1 MLNNPAQRPHAF
13 TASLR
18 RVELGD
24 ILLLLYITAF
34 VRQYFWLVT
43 NNTVAWALTIL
54 VTLPIW
60 YFFLTTKPTGPAK
73 SKLFWPIV
81 ALPLFIIYA
90 MRVAFP
96 DGSFDQ
102 LNYHLLSGER
112 ALRGVPFTAADFFP
126 APIQFNPAPQ
136 IVTGIT
142 RYILGYRL
150 GTIINYA
157 VMLWAGSILYR
168 LLSGYI
174 TNEWLRCFGVL
185 LILLTEQPL
194 FEINNYMTDLLAVP
208 LLLDVTLVVLNTKGI
223 DRRELIRVAFFLGA
237 ATAIKLINLAFV
249 LPLLL
254 VYAYKLDAHKLAFKL
269 KDAAAFVLVF
279 LAPLVPFSLFMYVKT
294 GSPVFPFYNT
304 IFRSPYWP
312 LINWTDV
319 RWGPKGIVQGLLWP
333 FFIAFEPERGSE
345 LPVSSGRLAFI
356 FLVVIL
362 CFFLRPTARTRT
374 LCIILLLSFALW
386 TITTGYGRY
395 AVFLE
400 LLGAAAILAAV
411 YELARIKGALRSAV
425 IVSAWIV
432 LMFQSALSVAYVY
445 RYEWSMRPTIFHDP
459 QSFFAESRHILRDH
473 SFAKFVPERER
484 QLFANVD
491 VWIES
496 NFITNGLE
504 TLTKPDAPILLVCF
518 PYYFE
523 APASVEKFNN
533 TLNNA
538 AGKKIYTLA
547 FTKDLSPS
555 LDLLSFRG
563 LEMGKFTAVSVPF
576 YSDRYRYDMVLV
588 EIAPGKGTR
597 RENIRTTTATSPL
610 PVSGFNA
617 ELTVSNSPTIVK
629 AGARELVYVKIKNT
643 SDTTWNAL
651 GQPDSKFA
659 IKLGNHWLDERGAM
673 VVQDDARASLLFDL
687 APGQEVEL
695 PLTVT
700 APREPG
706 RYILEI
712 DMVQELVAWF
722 GSAGS
727 KTLRMEV
734 KAEP

>member
-1 MLNNPAQRPHAF
+1 
-13 TASLR
+13 
-18 RVELGD
+18 
-24 ILLLLYITAF
+24 
-34 VRQYFWLVT
+34 
-43 NNTVAWALTIL
+43 
-54 VTLPIW
+54 
-60 YFFLTTKPTGPAK
+60 
-73 SKLFWPIV
+73 
-81 ALPLFIIYA
+81 
-90 MRVAFP
+90 
-96 DGSFDQ
+96 
-102 LNYHLLSGER
+102 
-112 ALRGVPFTAADFFP
+112 DFFP

-150 GTIINYA
+150 GTIINFA

-174 TNEWLRCFGVL
+174 TNEWLRCSGVL

-208 LLLDVTLVVLNTKGI
+208 LLLDVALVVLNTKGI
-223 DRRELIRVAFFLGA
+223 DRRELIRVGFFLGA

-249 LPLLL
+249 LPLLI

-269 KDAAAFVLVF
+269 KDATIFVLVF
-279 LAPLVPFSLFMYVKT
+279 LAPLVPFSLFIYLKT
-294 GSPVFPFYNT
+294 GSPLFPFYNT

-319 RWGPKGIVQGLLWP
+319 RWGPKSIVQGLIWP
-333 FFIAFEPERGSE
+333 LVIAVSPERGSE

-362 CFFLRPTARTRT
+362 CLVLKPGTRTRT
-374 LCIILLLSFALW
+374 VCVIVLLSFALW

-400 LLGAAAILAAV
+400 LLGGAAILAIV
-411 YELARIKGALRSAV
+411 FETARFKTAAIASASIAL
-425 IVSAWIV
+425 II
-432 LMFQSALSVAYVY
+432 QSALSVAYVY
-445 RYEWSMRPTIFHDP
+445 RYEWSMRPTVFHDP
-459 QSFFAESRHILRDH
+459 QSFVAESRHILRDH

-504 TLTKPDAPILLVCF
+504 TLLKPDAPILLVCF
-518 PYYFE
+518 PYYFQ

-533 TLNNA
+533 TLDNA

-576 YSDRYRYDMVLV
+576 YSERYRYDMVLI
-588 EIAPGKGTR
+588 EIAPDKGIR
-597 RENIRTTTATSPL
+597 REQIRTTLATSAL
-610 PVSGFNA
+610 PAGGFNA
-617 ELTVSNSPTIVK
+617 QLTVSDSPTIVK
-629 AGARELVYVKIKNT
+629 AGARELVYVRIKNT

-659 IKLGNHWLDERGAM
+659 IKLGNHWLDERGVM

-695 PLTVT
+695 PLIVT

-706 RYILEI
+706 RYTLEI

-727 KTLRMEV
+727 KTLRLEV
-734 KAEP
+734 KVEP